1 MAKVTQIA
9 PFLRESRS
17 FPFDDIKSLSVQCDR
32 SYVDVAQA
40 VNTRTI
46 GIFALD
52 TSVATGENWYLT
64 GPATKQQTIRK
75 LFKFTPTSLTIPHGI
90 DFATVATFTHCW
102 GCYTDANNQYYGL
115 IFASDKAISG
125 NYSFYIDST
134 NINIIAAGAHPTL
147 TSGIVVIEWLS
158 LV

>member
-46 GIFALD
+46 GIFALN
-52 TSVATGENWYLT
+52 TEIATGENWYLT
-64 GPATKQQTIRK
+64 GASTKQQTLRK
-75 LFKFTPTSLTIPHGI
+75 LFKFTSTSLTIPHGI
-90 DFATVATFTHCW
+90 DFATVATFTNCW
-102 GCYTDANNQYYGL
+102 GTYTDGTNYYGL
-115 IFASDKAISG
+115 IYGSDKPISG
-125 NYSFYIDST
+125 NFSFYIDAT
-134 NINIIAAGAHPTL
+134 NINIISAGAHPVL
-147 TSGIVVIEWLS
+147 TSGIVIIEWLS
-158 LV
+158 LI